1 MYAKCKRSSIFYFKI
16 AARNNSINLRTLLC
30 FLNKKEK
37 NLELEFNKQSMKE
50 VREITSKSSALLI
63 ISLNSSNPINT
74 FSNEVSFVK
83 KINCFVCL
91 QGHFILKGFN
101 TIFLILK
108 WGVRGTRIDASTH
121 IFWRYDKPDRDY
133 YRNIQFGYNQ
143 VDICL
148 IKRLISSKSL
158 SPGAR

>member
-1 MYAKCKRSSIFYFKI
+1 
-16 AARNNSINLRTLLC
+16 LC

-37 NLELEFNKQSMKE
+37 NLELEFNKQSMME

-91 QGHFILKGFN
+91 QGHFKGF
-101 TIFLILK
+101 
-108 WGVRGTRIDASTH
+108 
-121 IFWRYDKPDRDY
+121 
-133 YRNIQFGYNQ
+133 
-143 VDICL
+143 
-148 IKRLISSKSL
+148 
-158 SPGAR
+158 